1 MIGNGLHLKH
11 YYSKDKALLKF
22 IYEPFGHLADNLDV
36 VGLSEHLLDTTESST
51 RGTAY
56 YSKVLQGE
64 LTPQEL
70 AELLTQYAK

>member
-1 MIGNGLHLKH
+1 MKH

-22 IYEPFGHLADNLDV
+22 IYEPLGRLTDNLDV
-36 VGLSEHLLDTTESST
+36 NGLSEHLLGTTESGT

-64 LTPQEL
+64 LTPHEFSKL
-70 AELLTQYAK
+70 ITQYAK